1 MYFQLPLEQLVR
13 HRACGSQIEFAREA
27 VDVLSESDDARFE
40 PTGRGLTLFAAHEE
54 ALEPPVSI
62 LRDRY
67 GGAVEVRPPRVR
79 CLPGRP
85 LQHPVMA
92 VRVTVRREH
101 FLAALQELRG
111 RGARILEECLRG
123 RTFIVRAE
131 APLRDLL
138 GLGGR
143 MAALSDGT
151 ALLTV
156 RLSHYAPEWG
166 AFQGRKRPRGNSP

>member
-13 HRACGSQIEFAREA
+13 HRARGSQIDFARDA
-27 VDVLSESDDARFE
+27 IDILSESDDTRFE
-40 PTGRGLTLFAAHEE
+40 PTDRGLALLAAHEE
-54 ALEPPVSI
+54 ALEPPVSL

-67 GGAVEVRPPRVR
+67 GDAVEIRPPRVR
-79 CLPGRP
+79 CLPGHP

-92 VRVTVRREH
+92 VRVALRREH
-101 FLAALQELRG
+101 SLAALQELRS

-123 RTFIVRAE
+123 RTWIVRAE

-138 GLGGR
+138 GLGER

-156 RLSHYAPEWG
+156 RLSHYAP
-166 AFQGRKRPRGNSP
+166 